1 MWFFWAWF
9 EFEDGDKTRSRE
21 ECCLLPTGGLLG
33 WLGFQPIEFGWNRG
47 GGGGVG
53 EAIIPETPFDGLRI
67 GEGKSAPATP
77 TFVKKRNS
85 LGPKNV
91 WVTDGGEDE
100 VENLGELGIGNEV
113 FRGFEGVSVL
123 KHSSRKDHALF
134 LVAQEG
140 DANKEDGQADL
151 AILFVPG
158 LLDVNG
164 DVFFRGRVEE
174 GENRTTCEEEAWEGE
189 GVDVGTYH
197 RWLVYNVKIRHIL
210 EDKKLNP
217 VFFWKL
223 FFGP

>member
-1 MWFFWAWF
+1 
-9 EFEDGDKTRSRE
+9 
-21 ECCLLPTGGLLG
+21 
-33 WLGFQPIEFGWNRG
+33 
-47 GGGGVG
+47 VG
-53 EAIIPETPFDGLRI
+53 
-67 GEGKSAPATP
+67 
-77 TFVKKRNS
+77 
-85 LGPKNV
+85 
-91 WVTDGGEDE
+91 DGGEDE
-100 VENLGELGIGNEV
+100 VEHLGELGIGNEV
-113 FRGFEGVSVL
+113 FCGFEGHGVL
-123 KHSSRKDHALF
+123 KHRSRKNHALF

-217 VFFWKL
+217 VFFGNYFSGHRPKEIPEVFDLHIFLNWPG
-223 FFGP
+223 FFQAGLGLPWAWGGPALGWPGLGWPGLGPKKIPG